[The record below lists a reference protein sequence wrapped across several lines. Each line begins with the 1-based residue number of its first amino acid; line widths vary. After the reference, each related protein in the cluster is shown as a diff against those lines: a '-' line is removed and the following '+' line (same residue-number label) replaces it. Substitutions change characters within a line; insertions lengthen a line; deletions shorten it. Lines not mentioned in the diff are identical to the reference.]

1 MRDIGG
7 IIDASTTVEQL
18 GELMDRGEITALEL
32 TWYCLEQIARN
43 NENGLGINAIA
54 EINPDVQFIAESL
67 DVERREGGSRGPLHG
82 IPVLLKDNI
91 DTGDKMHT
99 TAGTLALA
107 KSRARHDA
115 FMVAR
120 LRCAGAVILGKTN
133 LSELANFLTD
143 DMPNGYSARGGKVHN
158 PYGPGTLEVSGSS
171 SGSAAAVAAGFVPLA
186 VGTET
191 SGSILSPAS
200 NNSVVGIKPTVGLVS
215 RSGIIPIST
224 SQDTA
229 GPMAR
234 TVADAAAFLG
244 AMVGVDRADPAT
256 RSCGDA
262 EPLDYRRFLND
273 SGLRDARI
281 GVPRSYCEDMEE
293 DQLALVEGTLD
304 AMRDAG
310 ATVIDPVEIAAG
322 KGDWQSPVLFYEFKP
337 AVNAYLDRL
346 DPHVP
351 VHSLAE
357 LIHYNFEGAP
367 ATIRYGQSRLL
378 KSEATSGTLAEA
390 EYLEAR
396 KRDLM
401 ESRTEGIDAVMA
413 EHRLDALLFA
423 ANKGSGLAAKAG
435 YPSITVPAGYDD
447 SGLPLGI
454 TFTARAFEEPR
465 LIELGYAFEMA
476 TKFRRSPVE

>member
-1 MRDIGG
+1 
-7 IIDASTTVEQL
+7 
-18 GELMDRGEITALEL
+18 MDRGEITALEL
-32 TWYCLEQIARN
+32 TWYCLEQIAEN

-54 EINPDVQFIAESL
+54 EINPDASFIAESL
-67 DVERREGGSRGPLHG
+67 DVERRERGSRGPLHG

-107 KSRARHDA
+107 KSRARQDA
-115 FMVAR
+115 FLVGR

-143 DMPNGYSARGGKVHN
+143 GMPNGYSARGGKVHN

-215 RSGIIPIST
+215 RSGIIPIAM

-244 AMVGVDRADPAT
+244 GMVGVDPADPAT
-256 RSCGDA
+256 KLRGDA
-262 EPLDYRRFLND
+262 KPLDYRRFLND

-281 GVPRSYCEDMEE
+281 GVPRSYYEDMGD
-293 DQLALVEGTLD
+293 DQLALVEGALD
-304 AMRDAG
+304 ALRDAG
-310 ATVIDPVEIAAG
+310 ATVIDPVEIGAG
-322 KGDWQSPVLFYEFKP
+322 KGTWQSPVLIYEFKS
-337 AVNAYLDRL
+337 AINAYLDRL
-346 DPHVP
+346 DPRVP

-378 KSEATSGTLAEA
+378 ESEATSGTLTEL

-396 KRDLM
+396 RRDLL
-401 ESRTEGIDAVMA
+401 ESRSEGIDAVMA

-435 YPSITVPAGYDD
+435 YPSITVPAGYDA

-454 TFTARAFEEPR
+454 TFTAGAFEEPR
-465 LIELGYAFEMA
+465 LIELAHAFETA
-476 TKFRRSPVE
+476 TKLRRSPTE